1 MNRKQALIVDD
12 SKTAQYLLKRMLQQY
27 ELRIDVASS
36 AEEAL
41 GYLSYNHPAII
52 FLDQQMTG
60 MTGFEA
66 LKTIKANP
74 HTALI
79 PVIMYS
85 SQNDDLF
92 VSQAIAL
99 GAQGFLSKSAMHPA
113 NLQQVLE
120 RLNIRRNNDSAAP
133 AAEEAATPAVAPR
146 EAAMQVAAAND
157 RSAANPADL
166 DTVRMQVGR
175 LFELHVADLKSH
187 LNDSTQ
193 FILKRLA
200 ITIDKAAN
208 REVGVVGNS
217 LASIKSIV
225 SAAVASERRRGSQA
239 NRVLLAAAIAVT
251 MIFGYILLQM
261 QADAEASSK
270 NILAA
275 LEMKNADRAMMTAAS
290 FAAVPASP
298 AVAPAM
304 AVAPAAP
311 APSAITATPVTI
323 AASAT
328 PLKGDAAPHAIPPAL
343 LQAIS
348 WAQHADF
355 HFDYG
360 ESPLNGSRLSN
371 LHQLVQLL
379 AEGGYRGPV
388 VVNINFGN
396 FCLDQDE
403 TSTLRPARS
412 DVKLSNCKMQ
422 KELNQRFSVND
433 YVTLQYQ
440 AFEKNVAPLQDGRI
454 SIRLVSN
461 GMSTPRVEYPLMTPQ
476 TTAGEW
482 NRAALRNNRISV
494 QIPN

>member
-27 ELRIDVASS
+27 ALQIDVASS

-41 GYLSYNHPAII
+41 AYLSYNHPAVI

-79 PVIMYS
+79 PVIMYT

-120 RLNIRRNNDSAAP
+120 RLNIRRVAIDMVAEGNGVPEDAALQPGREMPVVKDKSINNES
-133 AAEEAATPAVAPR
+133 
-146 EAAMQVAAAND
+146 
-157 RSAANPADL
+157 ADL
-166 DTVRMQVGR
+166 DKVRLQVGR

-187 LNDSTQ
+187 LNNSTQ

-200 ITIDKAAN
+200 TNLDKATN
-208 REVGVVGNS
+208 REAGLVGNS

-225 SAAVASERRRGSQA
+225 SAAIASERRKGAVA
-239 NRVLLAAAIAVT
+239 NRVLMGAMIAV
-251 MIFGYILLQM
+251 IGLFAYLLLQM

-270 NILAA
+270 RILAA
-275 LEMKNADRAMMTAAS
+275 LETKTADRSMITLAS
-290 FAAVPASP
+290 MSGMSSSKST
-298 AVAPAM
+298 APAD
-304 AVAPAAP
+304 AQR
-311 APSAITATPVTI
+311 AI
-323 AASAT
+323 S
-328 PLKGDAAPHAIPPAL
+328 PAL

-360 ESPLNGSRLSN
+360 EQPLSGARLSN

-379 AEGGYRGPV
+379 ADGGYRGPLIV
-388 VVNINFGN
+388 SINFGN
-396 FCLDQDE
+396 FCLEQDD

-412 DVKLSNCKMQ
+412 DTKLANCKMQ
-422 KELNQRFSVND
+422 KDMNSRFLVND

-440 AFEKNVAPLQDGRI
+440 ALEKNLAAIRDGHINIRI
-454 SIRLVSN
+454 VSN
-461 GMSTPRVEYPLMTPQ
+461 GMSTPSVEYPLATPQ

-482 NRAALRNNRISV
+482 NRAALRNNKISV
-494 QIPN
+494 QVPN

>member
-12 SKTAQYLLKRMLQQY
+12 SKTAQYLLKRMLEQY
-27 ELRIDVASS
+27 ELRIDIASS

-41 GYLSYNHPAII
+41 AYLSYNHPAII

-79 PVIMYS
+79 PVIMYT

-120 RLNIRRNNDSAAP
+120 RLNIRKAAGGTAPMPDAP
-133 AAEEAATPAVAPR
+133 AVPAGAVPQTGMAIAAVRDKGEKGAAE
-146 EAAMQVAAAND
+146 
-157 RSAANPADL
+157 PADL
-166 DTVRMQVGR
+166 DKVRMQVGR
-175 LFELHVADLKSH
+175 LFELHIADIKSH

-193 FILKRLA
+193 FILKRLS
-200 ITIDKAAN
+200 TSIDKAAN
-208 REVGVVGNS
+208 REVGLVGNS

-225 SAAVASERRRGSQA
+225 GAAIASERRKGSLA
-239 NRVLLAAAIAVT
+239 NRMLLAATIVVT
-251 MIFGYILLQM
+251 TIFGFLLLQM
-261 QADAEASSK
+261 QADAEAASK
-270 NILAA
+270 RILAA
-275 LEMKNADRAMMTAAS
+275 LEMKNADRSMVTVASMAAMPAAKSAAAS
-290 FAAVPASP
+290 DASR
-298 AVAPAM
+298 
-304 AVAPAAP
+304 
-311 APSAITATPVTI
+311 AI
-323 AASAT
+323 
-328 PLKGDAAPHAIPPAL
+328 HPAL

-360 ESPLNGSRLSN
+360 EAPLSGPRLSN

-379 AEGGYRGPV
+379 AEGGYRGPLV
-388 VVNINFGN
+388 VSINFGN
-396 FCLDQDE
+396 FCLEQDE
-403 TSTLRPARS
+403 TSALRPARS
-412 DVKLSNCKMQ
+412 DVKLANCKMQ
-422 KELNQRFSVND
+422 KDMNARFSVND

-461 GMSTPRVEYPLMTPQ
+461 GMSTPGTEYPLVTPQ

-494 QIPN
+494 QFPN

>member
-27 ELRIDVASS
+27 ALHIDVASS

-41 GYLSYNHPAII
+41 AYLSYNHPAII

-120 RLNIRRNNDSAAP
+120 RLNIRKVESGVAPSAQSAPEVATSETGSLAEDLVARADEKDSVVQQQSAAEL
-133 AAEEAATPAVAPR
+133 AE
-146 EAAMQVAAAND
+146 
-157 RSAANPADL
+157 L
-166 DTVRMQVGR
+166 DQVRMQVGR
-175 LFELHVADLKSH
+175 LFELHVTDIKSQ
-187 LNDSTQ
+187 LNSNTQ
-193 FILKRLA
+193 FLLKRLST
-200 ITIDKAAN
+200 TIDKAAN
-208 REVGVVGNS
+208 REASVAGNS
-217 LASIKSIV
+217 LASIKSVV
-225 SAAVASERRRGSQA
+225 SAAIAAERRKGSA
-239 NRVLLAAAIAVT
+239 VNRVLMTV
-251 MIFGYILLQM
+251 MIIVMSMSAFLLYQM
-261 QADAEASSK
+261 QVDADMSSK
-270 NILAA
+270 RLLAA
-275 LEMKNADRAMMTAAS
+275 LETKNMDRSMI
-290 FAAVPASP
+290 
-298 AVAPAM
+298 AVASM
-304 AVAPAAP
+304 AGMQPVKSAA
-311 APSAITATPVTI
+311 ATDG
-323 AASAT
+323 A
-328 PLKGDAAPHAIPPAL
+328 HAIHPAL

-355 HFDYG
+355 QFDYG
-360 ESPLNGSRLSN
+360 EPPLSGARLSN

-379 AEGGYRGPV
+379 ADGGYHGPLV
-388 VVNINFGN
+388 VSINFGN
-396 FCLDQDE
+396 FCLEQEDAN
-403 TSTLRPARS
+403 TLRPARS
-412 DVKLSNCKMQ
+412 DTKLASCKMQ
-422 KELNQRFSVND
+422 QDLNPRFAVSD
-433 YVTLQYQ
+433 LLTLQYQ
-440 AFEKNVAPLQDGRI
+440 SLERTVPAIRDGRI
-454 SIRLVSN
+454 SLKVVSN
-461 GMSTPRVEYPLMTPQ
+461 GMSTPSVEYPVGATQ

-482 NRAALRNNRISV
+482 NRVALRNNRIVV

>member
-12 SKTAQYLLKRMLQQY
+12 SKTAQYLLKRMLQEY

-41 GYLSYNHPAII
+41 AYLSYNHPAII

-79 PVIMYS
+79 PVIMYT

-99 GAQGFLSKSAMHPA
+99 GAQGFLSKGAMHPA

-120 RLNIRRNNDSAAP
+120 RLNIRKAGGS
-133 AAEEAATPAVAPR
+133 VAPVQDTAV
-146 EAAMQVAAAND
+146 EEPLPQSALEVALARDKAIEE
-157 RSAANPADL
+157 PADL
-166 DTVRMQVGR
+166 DKVRMQVGR
-175 LFELHVADLKSH
+175 LFELHVADIKSH
-187 LNDSTQ
+187 LTSSTQ
-193 FILKRLA
+193 FILKRLST
-200 ITIDKAAN
+200 TIDKSAN
-208 REVGVVGNS
+208 REAGLIGNS
-217 LASIKSIV
+217 LASIKSVV
-225 SAAVASERRRGSQA
+225 SAAIASERRKGSMA
-239 NRVLLAAAIAVT
+239 NRVLLTGAIVVMAVFT
-251 MIFGYILLQM
+251 YLLLEL
-261 QADAEASSK
+261 QAESEASTK
-270 NILAA
+270 KILAA
-275 LEMKNADRAMMTAAS
+275 LEMKNADHSMTMAAS
-290 FAAVPASP
+290 MPGISPVKMTVPAD
-298 AVAPAM
+298 APRTIH
-304 AVAPAAP
+304 
-311 APSAITATPVTI
+311 PS
-323 AASAT
+323 
-328 PLKGDAAPHAIPPAL
+328 L

-355 HFDYG
+355 HFDYS
-360 ESPLNGSRLSN
+360 EPPLSGTRLSN

-379 AEGGYRGPV
+379 ADGGYRGPL

-396 FCLDQDE
+396 FCLEQDE
-403 TSTLRPARS
+403 ASSWRLARS
-412 DVKLSNCKMQ
+412 DVKIANCKML
-422 KELNQRFSVND
+422 KDLNARFPVND
-433 YVTLQYQ
+433 YMTLQYQ
-440 AFEKNVAPLQDGRI
+440 AFEKNAAAVRDGRI
-454 SIRLVSN
+454 SIRVASN
-461 GMSTPRVEYPLMTPQ
+461 GISTPGVEYPAVTPQ